1 MWYFPWPSRKKVY
14 KSYKNFDLK
23 HFNIPLKSELEKL
36 NNSAYSEFETA
47 FCSVLNKDA
56 PIKVKMLRHNNN
68 SFMTK
73 ITEKQS
79 CTDLN
84 LKPNE
89 ITMQSLKENK
99 ATVF

>member
-68 SFMTK
+68 SFMTQNYRK
-73 ITEKQS
+73 AIMHRSKFKTERNYYVIS
-79 CTDLN
+79 
-84 LKPNE
+84 
-89 ITMQSLKENK
+89 
-99 ATVF
+99 

>member
-73 ITEKQS
+73 NYRKAIMHRSKFKTEQNYYAIS
-79 CTDLN
+79 
-84 LKPNE
+84 
-89 ITMQSLKENK
+89 
-99 ATVF
+99 